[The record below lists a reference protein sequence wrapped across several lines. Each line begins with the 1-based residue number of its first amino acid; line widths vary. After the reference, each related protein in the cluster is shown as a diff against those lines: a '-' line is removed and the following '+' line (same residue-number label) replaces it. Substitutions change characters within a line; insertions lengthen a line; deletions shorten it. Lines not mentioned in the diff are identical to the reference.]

1 MAYFENIE
9 VKAIGSIDE
18 VQSPQCY
25 GDGELV
31 IKDFT
36 VQYSFEKLWFPDFLQ
51 TVGHLQKKFQ

>member
-25 GDGELV
+25 SDGELV

-36 VQYSFEKLWFPDFLQ
+36 VQYSFEKLWFPDFL
-51 TVGHLQKKFQ
+51 